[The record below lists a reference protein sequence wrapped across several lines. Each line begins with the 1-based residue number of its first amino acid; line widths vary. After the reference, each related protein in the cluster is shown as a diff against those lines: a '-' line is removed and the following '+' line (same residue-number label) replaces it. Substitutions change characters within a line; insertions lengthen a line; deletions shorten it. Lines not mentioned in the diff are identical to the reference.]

1 MSVRVPSVKAHGPS
15 KGVQQLEITVLE
27 VILHVI
33 PEIHCGEDRDVE
45 VRALLF
51 SRSHPQPIPGWAL
64 VALDNL
70 TSNAAVGLLDMVKPQ
85 GWQVQELTSPHRA
98 VKGLCLAVTGV
109 PDQVW
114 SQGVQWD
121 PGHLETQQ
129 LPGSRL

>member
-1 MSVRVPSVKAHGPS
+1 MSYQKFTVERRGPGGEGPS
-15 KGVQQLEITVLE
+15 
-27 VILHVI
+27 
-33 PEIHCGEDRDVE
+33 
-45 VRALLF
+45 F
-51 SRSHPQPIPGWAL
+51 RSEHPQPIPCWAL
-64 VALDNL
+64 VALGNL
-70 TSNAAVGLLDMVKPQ
+70 TSNAAVGLLDMVEPK
-85 GWQVQELTSPHRA
+85 GWQVQQLTGPHRT